1 MEPDGD
7 VEIGLLPECREFSI
21 RLTDCSK
28 WLQGRDFLFLGEIL
42 KFISCI
48 EMMPLG
54 PFS

>member
-7 VEIGLLPECREFSI
+7 VEIGLLPVCKEFSI

-48 EMMPLG
+48 DIMLLRPL
-54 PFS
+54 S